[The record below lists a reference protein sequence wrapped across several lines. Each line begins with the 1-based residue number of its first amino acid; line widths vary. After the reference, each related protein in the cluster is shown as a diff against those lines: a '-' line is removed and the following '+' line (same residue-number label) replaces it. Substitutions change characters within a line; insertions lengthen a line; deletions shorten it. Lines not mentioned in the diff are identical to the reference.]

1 MNILCNSSP
10 LIGLARI
17 DQLDILQKCIAHALE
32 TKADLLIMD
41 ERLGRQTAHYL
52 KIPHI
57 GLVGVLV
64 RAKGEGTLSHI
75 KTILDKLRDVAS
87 FRISD
92 SLYQR
97 VLHDAGEL

>member
-1 MNILCNSSP
+1 VLSLRQNL
-10 LIGLARI
+10 GAGEAE
-17 DQLDILQKCIAHALE
+17 CIALALE
-32 TKADLLIMD
+32 IQADLLIMD
-41 ERLGRQTAHYL
+41 ERLGRQSAQFL

-64 RAKGEGTLSHI
+64 RAKHTGNIHNI
-75 KTILDKLRDVAS
+75 KTILDKLCDVAS

-97 VLHDAGEL
+97 VLQDAGEL